1 MHSHFNDAHPGIR
14 SNQLHAHNM
23 PTIHYCHRLPL
34 PRMPDLV
41 NTFGSKHVAWLW
53 FSVAQRR
60 QKIEEDAVGRV
71 LGLLRVCVGDDLKGL
86 L

>member
-1 MHSHFNDAHPGIR
+1 
-14 SNQLHAHNM
+14 
-23 PTIHYCHRLPL
+23 
-34 PRMPDLV
+34 MPDLV